1 MARKLPEL
9 EAPEL
14 LDLALRALASRAYSV
29 AELREKL
36 TRRAANEEDVAAVLD
51 RLREYG
57 YVNDRK
63 LADAFAS
70 ARLAN
75 QGLGK
80 ARVVRD
86 LRKRRVARG
95 VAESAAEEAYRGA
108 DEVALIEA
116 FLRRKYRSEPL
127 ETLLADPRS
136 LASVYR
142 RLRSA
147 GFTASNSIAVLRR
160 FTREAEAL
168 EGLEESPEE
177 TA

>member
-75 QGLGK
+75 QGQ
-80 ARVVRD
+80 ARVVSD

>member
-1 MARKLPEL
+1 MARKPPEL

-14 LDLALRALASRAYSV
+14 LDYALRALAARAYSV
-29 AELREKL
+29 AELRDRL
-36 TRRAANEEDVAAVLD
+36 NRRAANPEDVGAVLD
-51 RLREYG
+51 RLRQYG
-57 YVNDRK
+57 YINDRK
-63 LADAFAS
+63 LAEAFAS

-75 QGLGK
+75 QGFGK

-86 LRKRRVARG
+86 LRKRRVARE
-95 VAESAAEEAYRGA
+95 VAERAAAEAYRGA
-108 DEVALIEA
+108 DEIALIEA
-116 FLRRKYRSEPL
+116 FLRRKYRSRPL
-127 ETLLADPRS
+127 ELLLADARN

-168 EGLEESPEE
+168 EGIEEDPEE